1 MAYTESSLSRLNK
14 DDFIHI
20 ALDMQNLK
28 LDTNSILAD
37 IKNKLSELRKGYNK
51 LEADLAVS
59 KSVIEIM
66 RKQIVMQERKSWS
79 HEQYS
84 RRECLEIF
92 GLLSSTE
99 DSQLEGTVLQIFQK
113 MDVKVDPQN
122 VEACH
127 WLKSNN
133 SSKKAIIK
141 LSKRKDAD
149 KIPEVKKKLKLL
161 KFESMDINNPI
172 FINDSLC
179 AHYKNL

>member
-14 DDFIHI
+14 DDYIHI

-37 IKNKLSELRKGYNK
+37 IKNELSELRKGYNK

-66 RKQIVMQERKSWS
+66 RKQIVMQERKSSS
-79 HEQYS
+79 HEQSHS

-92 GLLSSTE
+92 GLLSSAE

-127 WLKSNN
+127 WLK
-133 SSKKAIIK
+133 
-141 LSKRKDAD
+141 
-149 KIPEVKKKLKLL
+149 
-161 KFESMDINNPI
+161 
-172 FINDSLC
+172 
-179 AHYKNL
+179 